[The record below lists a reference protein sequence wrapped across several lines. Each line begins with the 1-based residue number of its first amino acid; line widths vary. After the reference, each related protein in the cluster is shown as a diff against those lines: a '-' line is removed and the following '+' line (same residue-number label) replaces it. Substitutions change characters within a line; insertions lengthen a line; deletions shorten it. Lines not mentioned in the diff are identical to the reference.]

1 MPPPAGAYQKHR
13 AWDLATIGPFGGLPP
28 PSGRGE
34 IPCGNEALRRI
45 HDLATTALQDSDA
58 AGTVE
63 PHKVFRALER
73 LVSEHFIRDQHP
85 PNQEQIMLAL
95 ACVSAAFSIDG
106 LTAKRGA
113 IAPAFAACR
122 RPGPLPLAEG
132 RATGLTGL
140 QRTRLSDAI
149 RLDLRPNG

>member
-1 MPPPAGAYQKHR
+1 MLTDQQKDSAVTDINFVLSECLR
-13 AWDLATIGPFGGLPP
+13 LQELIKSTAPGTSPLSAPSGGLPS

-34 IPCGNEALRRI
+34 IPCSNEALRRI

-85 PNQEQIMLAL
+85 PDQEQIMLAL
-95 ACVSAAFSIDG
+95 ACVSAAFSIDS
-106 LTAKRGA
+106 LTAKRGV
-113 IAPAFAACR
+113 R
-122 RPGPLPLAEG
+122 
-132 RATGLTGL
+132 
-140 QRTRLSDAI
+140 
-149 RLDLRPNG
+149 